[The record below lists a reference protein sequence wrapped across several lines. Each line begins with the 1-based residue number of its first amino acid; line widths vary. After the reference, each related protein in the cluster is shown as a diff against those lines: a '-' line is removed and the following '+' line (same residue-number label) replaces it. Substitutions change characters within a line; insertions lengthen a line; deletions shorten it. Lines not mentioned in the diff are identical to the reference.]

1 MEGDNPT
8 LKTFN
13 NYTIIMTNNSDKM
26 RIFLSVVFLLLLLIF
41 ELIHQAALVN
51 FIVFKHFENLILN
64 ILKEKLR
71 IP

>member
-1 MEGDNPT
+1 
-8 LKTFN
+8 
-13 NYTIIMTNNSDKM
+13 MTNNSDKM

-41 ELIHQAALVN
+41 ELIHQADLVN

-71 IP
+71 IPWPEGSLFMKTVQNF

>member
-1 MEGDNPT
+1 
-8 LKTFN
+8 
-13 NYTIIMTNNSDKM
+13 MTNNSDKM

-71 IP
+71 IPWPEGSLFMKTVQNF

>member
-1 MEGDNPT
+1 
-8 LKTFN
+8 
-13 NYTIIMTNNSDKM
+13 MTNNSDKM

-41 ELIHQAALVN
+41 ELIHQADLVN

>member
-1 MEGDNPT
+1 
-8 LKTFN
+8 
-13 NYTIIMTNNSDKM
+13 MTNNSDKM

-71 IP
+71 IPWPEGSLFMKTMQNF